1 MHYFKIILLFF
12 IFSCSASMPVLE
24 LEKSIQ
30 RVTVSANWHEIPVLL
45 DFYFERD
52 DETVKFII
60 WQMSSSPYLN
70 KIDFDRDGK
79 MFELTPGY
87 GRYSLH
93 KRSYDMTEFYRDLLK
108 QAAVDKI

>member
-1 MHYFKIILLFF
+1 MRYFNSTLLFF
-12 IFSCSASMPVLE
+12 IFSCSASMPVIE

-30 RVTVSANWHEIPVLL
+30 RVTVSANWKDIPVLL

-52 DETVKFII
+52 DRTVKFII

-70 KIDFDRDGK
+70 KIDFDRDGE

-93 KRSYDMTEFYRDLLK
+93 KRSYDMTEFYLDIVEQVAL
-108 QAAVDKI
+108 DKI